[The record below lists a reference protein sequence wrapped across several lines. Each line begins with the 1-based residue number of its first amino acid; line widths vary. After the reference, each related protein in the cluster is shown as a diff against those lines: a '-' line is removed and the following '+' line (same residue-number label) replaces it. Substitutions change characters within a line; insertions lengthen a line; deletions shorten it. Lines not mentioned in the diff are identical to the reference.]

1 MNTVTEKLH
10 IIQWI
15 AGLNDRTVLTKIKKI
30 KDTTKTKD
38 WWDEIS
44 LSEKHSIE
52 RGIKNIKEGK
62 TKSHSEV
69 RKRYEKWIKD

>member
-1 MNTVTEKLH
+1 MNAVTEKLH

-15 AGLNDRTVLTKIKKI
+15 AGLNDKTVLTKIKKI

-52 RGIKNIKEGK
+52 KRNKE
-62 TKSHSEV
+62 H
-69 RKRYEKWIKD
+69 